1 MGRVE
6 IGQFRRIET
15 QLKVGSADGVP
26 NVGRAIPPVNMPG
39 GATIDLVSQVAT
51 LIEGIEAHAAETNAR
66 AHDLARRT
74 VDQLN
79 FATGRIRALEAGLIA
94 AEVSLT
100 KANARADEAEQ
111 VARITRER
119 IAAIED
125 RLAAAEDRARNA
137 EARAIEGEKALRR
150 VDDAIRNRLL
160 AKRQPSIGR
169 LAAAA

>member
-6 IGQFRRIET
+6 IGQFRRIEP
-15 QLKVGSADGVP
+15 QLTVGSADGVP
-26 NVGRAIPPVNMPG
+26 NVGSAIPPVNMPG

-51 LIEGIEAHAAETNAR
+51 LIKGIEAHAAETKAR
-66 AHDLARRT
+66 AHDLAQRAAH
-74 VDQLN
+74 QLN
-79 FATGRIRALEAGLIA
+79 FATDRIRALEAALIA
-94 AEVSLT
+94 AEASLT

-137 EARAIEGEKALRR
+137 EARAIEGEKAL
-150 VDDAIRNRLL
+150 
-160 AKRQPSIGR
+160 S
-169 LAAAA
+169 